1 MASAEWNVSSDT
13 NERQLQQNI
22 DGMEQPSVGSY
33 VSVINK
39 YSQRHS
45 LTLQW
50 EEGEGEIGE
59 FVFYLSMAS
68 FSSEGRGRNKKE
80 AKENAARSMVQRL
93 RREGYMPPSLPQGS
107 DNPVGT
113 LQEMYQKLGRT
124 PPAYDLIGDTVEAD
138 NSHTFTFRITAMH
151 PRSGED
157 LVVVGSGKNKKKAK
171 EQAAS
176 NMINQI
182 QFNQLPSTPEMYNP
196 QPNGSYNRDPLHP
209 PPIDPPGGLSS
220 GPLSQ
225 PIIQSSAGKEK
236 DLANII
242 LFYCNSGKNEV
253 TALQEILQKQGLG
266 LPKYTPSGN
275 TAPFTCELT
284 LTNPVNSQ
292 VLVVTGEG
300 GNKRTAKQSAARE
313 ALQQLKQYAEGCIAD
328 VSSSSTVEF
337 QQPSATVSEVE
348 GTDYQSISAGPQSG
362 SQLGQWPEN
371 SSQRS
376 DYQPIPKPRKR
387 IESQNQTLDSQQTYP
402 PVAVEAVLL
411 DRNSCHTNRT
421 GMYVHS
427 K

>member
-45 LTLQW
+45 LILQW
-50 EEGEGEIGE
+50 EEGEREMGE
-59 FVFYLSMAS
+59 FVFYLSMAN

-93 RREGYMPPSLPQGS
+93 RREGYMAPSLPQGS
-107 DNPVGT
+107 DNPIGT

-124 PPAYDLIGDTVEAD
+124 PPAYDLIGDTVEGD

-196 QPNGSYNRDPLHP
+196 QPN
-209 PPIDPPGGLSS
+209 PPGGLPP

-253 TALQEILQKQGLG
+253 TALQEILQKQGLDY
-266 LPKYTPSGN
+266 PKYTPSGN

-300 GNKRTAKQSAARE
+300 SSKKTAKQSAARE
-313 ALQQLKQYAEGCIAD
+313 ALQQLKQYAEGCIAE

-337 QQPSATVSEVE
+337 QQQSATVSEME

-362 SQLGQWPEN
+362 SQLGQWNSET
-371 SSQRS
+371 SSQRL

-402 PVAVEAVLL
+402 PVAVGAVLS